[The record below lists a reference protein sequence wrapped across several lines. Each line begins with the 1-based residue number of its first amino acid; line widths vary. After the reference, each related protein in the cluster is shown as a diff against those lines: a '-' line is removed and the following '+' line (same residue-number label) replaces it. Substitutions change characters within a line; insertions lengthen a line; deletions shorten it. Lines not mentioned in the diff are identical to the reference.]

1 VPIAGYCHECAEWVW
16 VAEDWSCPRGHA
28 AAHVN
33 GWHDSETGDPT
44 SPEQAS
50 ARPAPPAPGD
60 IDPTPA
66 ADASGTR
73 VGFLADLTAAFTQS
87 PSYSATW
94 GTDTDMTIASNPVA
108 AMWGTGKDRTEYT
121 AALKVSEVERTVY
134 FWEQLS
140 GQADGLGTVEPESP
154 GRPRPRSAS
163 GEWGYGTTRA
173 VVEDVAARHGF
184 TVRVVLSRRAAI
196 W

>member
-1 VPIAGYCHECAEWVW
+1 MPIAGYCHECAEWVW
-16 VAEDWSCPRGHA
+16 VAEDWSCPKGHA

-50 ARPAPPAPGD
+50 ARPAPPEPGAVDPAPA
-60 IDPTPA
+60 T
-66 ADASGTR
+66 DASGTR
-73 VGFLADLTAAFTQS
+73 VGFLADLSAAFAQS

-94 GTDTDMTIASNPVA
+94 GTDTDMTVASNPVA

-121 AALKVSEVERTVY
+121 AALKVSEVDRAVY

-140 GQADGLGTVEPESP
+140 GQASGLGTVDPETS

-163 GEWGYGTTRA
+163 GEWGYGTTKA
-173 VVEDVAARHGF
+173 VVEEVAARHGF

>member
-16 VAEDWSCPRGHA
+16 VTEDWSCPKGHA

-33 GWHDSETGDPT
+33 GWHDSETGDPP
-44 SPEQAS
+44 S
-50 ARPAPPAPGD
+50 
-60 IDPTPA
+60 PA
-66 ADASGTR
+66 AGASGTR
-73 VGFLADLTAAFTQS
+73 VGFLADLSAAFAQS

-94 GTDTDMTIASNPVA
+94 GTDTDMTVASNPVA

-121 AALKVSEVERTVY
+121 AALKVSEVDRAVY

-140 GQADGLGTVEPESP
+140 GQASGLGTVGPRSP

-163 GEWGYGTTRA
+163 GEWGYGTTKA
-173 VVEDVAARHGF
+173 VVEEVAARHGF